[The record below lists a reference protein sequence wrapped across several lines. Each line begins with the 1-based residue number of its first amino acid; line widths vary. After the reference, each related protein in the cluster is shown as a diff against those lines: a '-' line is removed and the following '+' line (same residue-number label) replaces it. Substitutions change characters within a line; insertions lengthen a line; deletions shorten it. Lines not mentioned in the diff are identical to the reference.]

1 MCPSFNYYNSPRR
14 KVLASLQCITESEG
28 QRVQAFPKVT
38 LVVCSQSKIKIWIC
52 YRGPSLAEHAGGN
65 QMLSQDIRVAQPSKV
80 IAE

>member
-52 YRGPSLAEHAGGN
+52 YR
-65 QMLSQDIRVAQPSKV
+65 DKV
-80 IAE
+80 QSRD